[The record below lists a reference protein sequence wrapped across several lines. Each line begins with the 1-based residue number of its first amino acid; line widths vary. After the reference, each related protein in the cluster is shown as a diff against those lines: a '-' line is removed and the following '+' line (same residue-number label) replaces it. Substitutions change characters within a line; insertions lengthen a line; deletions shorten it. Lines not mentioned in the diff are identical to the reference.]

1 MQYPGSRCCVSRPLE
16 FTVDVLMAVELGVP
30 VDDPFHV
37 SCTASLNTIDVFGQY
52 IVHCVP

>member
-16 FTVDVLMAVELGVP
+16 FTVDVLMAVELAVP
-30 VDDPFHV
+30 VDDPMI